1 MDERGFHLLE
11 YRPHLYFSLFQ
22 FHLDYLIQRG
32 EEQQYAKKQEQ
43 QE

>member
-11 YRPHLYFSLFQ
+11 YRPRLYFSLFQ